1 MQTFLTTLFIRSA
14 SISALA
20 ITLSTG
26 TAHAAP
32 VEFAALITPKADVTL
47 QFEDGSNRLV
57 RLVQREG
64 ETSGDGPLDGTTMLE
79 WGMHELTSEKGN
91 GQGYLVFTHGS
102 GDIAY
107 LRFDW
112 QARLFRSPSG
122 SLSPKLAGSWGIVG
136 GTGRF
141 ASLKGVGSLRI
152 EVRSARE
159 RYWVFEGDI
168 QNDT

>member
-1 MQTFLTTLFIRSA
+1 MQTFLRPLFIRST
-14 SISALA
+14 IIGALL
-20 ITLSTG
+20 ITLPTG
-26 TAHAAP
+26 IAHAAP

-64 ETSGDGPLDGTTMLE
+64 ETSGDSPLDGTTMLE

-91 GQGYLVFTHGS
+91 GLGYLVFTHDS

-112 QARLFRSPSG
+112 QARMLESPLG
-122 SLSPKLAGSWGIVG
+122 SLSPKLAGSWVIVG

-141 ASLKGVGSLRI
+141 TALKGVGSLRI

>member
-1 MQTFLTTLFIRSA
+1 MQTFLKTLFIRSA

-47 QFEDGSNRLV
+47 RFEDGSNRLV

-64 ETSGDGPLDGTTMLE
+64 ETRGGGPLDSTTMLE

-91 GQGYLVFTHGS
+91 GQGYLVFTHDS

-112 QARLFRSPSG
+112 QARMLQSPSG
-122 SLSPKLAGSWGIVG
+122 SLSPKLAGSWDIVG

-141 ASLKGVGSLRI
+141 AALKGVGSLRI